1 MEFALGTRVVS
12 GENGLETLKSFHAR
26 KVLVVCDPFFY
37 ENGQAARVSA
47 FACGEQTEFFY
58 EVTPDPSVELAAKGT
73 GVLKAFDPEL
83 VIALGGGSAMDLAKA
98 MCYFAG
104 TGAALCAV
112 PTTSGSGSE
121 VTDFAILT
129 HNGVKHPLVDP
140 RLRPHTAILEGSL
153 LESLPKSL
161 IADGGFD
168 AISHAL
174 EALVATNAGAITD
187 CLAVEAFKRLLA
199 MMPASYGGDKG
210 VRLRLHE
217 ASTMA
222 GMAFSQAGLGLCHAL
237 AHALGGK
244 YHIPHGRLNAILL
257 PGVIGC
263 NAHAVADKYAKL
275 AQAAGMVGSAQSLGV
290 RNLKNTLIRLRR
302 ELNMPATLREAGI
315 EPRRLRQDMEA
326 IVKATLEDPCCATN
340 PMGVEA
346 FMVRS
351 VLEEAAGR
359 G

>member
-37 ENGQAARVSA
+37 ENGQAARVAA

-73 GVLKAFDPEL
+73 GFLKAFDPEL

-104 TGAALCAV
+104 AGAALCAV

-153 LESLPKSL
+153 LESLPESL

-199 MMPASYGGDKG
+199 MLPASYGGDKS

-257 PGVIGC
+257 PAVVSV
-263 NAHAVADKYAKL
+263 NAHSAMEKYAKI
-275 AQAAGMVGSAQSLGV
+275 ARAAGLGGSADALAV
-290 RNLKNTLIRLRR
+290 RNLKNALVRLRR
-302 ELNMPATLREAGI
+302 ELHLPATLQQAGI
-315 EPRRLRQDMEA
+315 QPAQVYAKTDQ
-326 IVKATLEDPCCATN
+326 IVDAALADPCCKTN
-340 PMGVEA
+340 PTGVEDY
-346 FMVRS
+346 MVRS
-351 VLEEAAGR
+351 VLEEVTGR